1 MFRAGFSPPWC
12 PGFCKPQEIHHLFA
26 NLRAVSRTSFW
37 CSFEWWQFQLM
48 KVLISE
54 TRLPQIG
61 NLAVRYLKYGISIG
75 NISGLRWFFT
85 NRGRK
90 IFFAQTFLDD
100 SPTFLVVIKRQETS
114 LFLLVFHLRVKF
126 GDIWN
131 SKFLQFLRIT
141 LFLRR
146 ISQKV
151 GKQPARKFQKFLS
164 IIFSRY
170 WVIMGE
176 RKLFKAL

>member
-1 MFRAGFSPPWC
+1 
-12 PGFCKPQEIHHLFA
+12 
-26 NLRAVSRTSFW
+26 
-37 CSFEWWQFQLM
+37 M

-126 GDIWN
+126 GDI
-131 SKFLQFLRIT
+131 
-141 LFLRR
+141 
-146 ISQKV
+146 
-151 GKQPARKFQKFLS
+151 
-164 IIFSRY
+164 
-170 WVIMGE
+170 
-176 RKLFKAL
+176 